1 MPAYVKEY
9 EWKNVANFE
18 VSGKANHNLMTV
30 EQNND
35 SSQKKLLAPDVFTE
49 SDDRFA
55 AYFGSSFLRASGTG
69 EDFKENPSTRDN
81 WTDAEGY

>member
-30 EQNND
+30 EQNNGELECLMELF
-35 SSQKKLLAPDVFTE
+35 SAGLAV
-49 SDDRFA
+49 
-55 AYFGSSFLRASGTG
+55 
-69 EDFKENPSTRDN
+69 
-81 WTDAEGY
+81 